1 MKEYNIMILD
11 SEDLV
16 LDIIKAA
23 INEIDDSSIKSM
35 KLVLF
40 KKPENVINVITKS
53 VNNGN
58 EIFIFIISHPDNLA
72 GDVDEVYLALVREI
86 KWRFPRIMTVL
97 LTDIKTTDSKHGLFN
112 DASKI
117 IEQEILDAWV
127 EKKSKDFKESLKK
140 LVIEFVLDYNAL
152 YLGKRKS
159 LLGSEILITGATG
172 FIGKILIHEL
182 LKRTD
187 CNLYKL
193 GRARKGKSISERLG
207 VKSDRIRYFQI
218 DLLDLTHDL
227 VKSTPEYLSLID
239 TNDEIWHLTA
249 ITNLANDNRTEILE
263 NNVIGVLNLLNFGKQ
278 FKKLKCF
285 NHISTSYVSGNIYYP
300 AKILEDEIPSPRR
313 FKNPYEESK
322 CYIEC
327 ILKNSGL
334 PFRIFRPSMVVGN
347 SKTGA
352 CDIKTRKNIIPMN
365 TVVDIML
372 RIRNSNRGLNKTFSL
387 SNPISISVDDIL
399 GTIANIQGIKLKY
412 R

>member
-72 GDVDEVYLALVREI
+72 GDVDEVYLALMRDI
-86 KWRFPRIMTVL
+86 KWRCPPIMTVL

-278 FKKLKCF
+278 FKKL
-285 NHISTSYVSGNIYYP
+285 
-300 AKILEDEIPSPRR
+300 
-313 FKNPYEESK
+313 
-322 CYIEC
+322 
-327 ILKNSGL
+327 
-334 PFRIFRPSMVVGN
+334 
-347 SKTGA
+347 
-352 CDIKTRKNIIPMN
+352 
-365 TVVDIML
+365 
-372 RIRNSNRGLNKTFSL
+372 
-387 SNPISISVDDIL
+387 
-399 GTIANIQGIKLKY
+399 
-412 R
+412 